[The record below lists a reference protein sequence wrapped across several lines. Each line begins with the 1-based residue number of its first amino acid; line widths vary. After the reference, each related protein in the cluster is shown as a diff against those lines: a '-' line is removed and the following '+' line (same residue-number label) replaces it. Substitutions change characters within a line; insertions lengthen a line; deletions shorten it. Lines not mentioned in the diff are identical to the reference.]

1 MLSFMEEL
9 IDMRNTNLAGAVSGE
24 HLGSGKMNCLLYC
37 TKSQIRFIYN
47 RVRFVQ
53 EGGEI
58 REETYMNLKTK

>member
-53 EGGEI
+53 EGE
-58 REETYMNLKTK
+58 